1 MQYIVFD
8 LEFNQDFSSQNV
20 NDAATS
26 LPKNLF
32 EIIQIGSVKLGSDL
46 QTVATFSRYVKPTIF
61 TKINTFVT
69 DLTGI
74 TTEQLMSE
82 KSFPNVYEEFAD
94 FAQCKEAVLCVWGL
108 TDIRELFRN
117 AGYHHLDQSLLPRS
131 FINVQPYVSKHLKLS
146 SKKQLRLETAVE
158 ALDIPKTYA
167 FHDALY
173 DAYYTAEV
181 FKRIYDASIK
191 PAFYDPA
198 RISIKTGQRKVKR
211 EIDFDALL
219 KQFEKMYARELSE
232 EEQGMV
238 KLAYKMGRTNQFIK

>member
-8 LEFNQDFSSQNV
+8 LEFNQDFSSLNV
-20 NDAATS
+20 DDIIPVS
-26 LPKNLF
+26 SKGLF
-32 EIIQIGSVKLGSDL
+32 EIIQIGAFKLDSNL
-46 QTVATFSRYVKPTIF
+46 QTIATFNRLVKPAIF
-61 TKINTFVT
+61 NKLNTVVT

-74 TTEQLMSE
+74 TTEQLMSGE
-82 KSFPNVYEEFAD
+82 GFPDVYKEFVGFLQSD
-94 FAQCKEAVLCVWGL
+94 EVVLCVWGL
-108 TDIRELFRN
+108 IDMKELFKN
-117 AGYHHLDQSLLPRS
+117 AGYHHLDISLLPRS

-158 ALDIPKTYA
+158 ALGIPKTYA
-167 FHDALY
+167 FHDAFH

-181 FKRIYDASIK
+181 FKRILNASIK

-198 RISIKTGQRKVKR
+198 RLSIKTVQRKVKR
-211 EIDFDALL
+211 EIDFNALL